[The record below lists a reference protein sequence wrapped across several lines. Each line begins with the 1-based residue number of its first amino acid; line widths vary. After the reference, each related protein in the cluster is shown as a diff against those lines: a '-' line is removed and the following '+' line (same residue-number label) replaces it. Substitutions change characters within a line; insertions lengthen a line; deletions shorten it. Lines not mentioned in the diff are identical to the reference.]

1 MLTCNL
7 WAEQGLANGTVGHV
21 HSILFDSGDEP
32 SSSLPQVV
40 MIVIRSYKGPT
51 LWFDSEGI
59 KLVPITPVKVSWE
72 HNGVKCSHTQLP
84 LQLAFAITM
93 HKSQGMTLDKAIV
106 NLGEREFSRGL
117 TFVALSQVRTIE
129 GLAIKPGFD
138 LQRLMALSKGDDE
151 IQQDE
156 ARRNALGFCS

>member
-1 MLTCNL
+1 
-7 WAEQGLANGTVGHV
+7 
-21 HSILFDSGDEP
+21 
-32 SSSLPQVV
+32 
-40 MIVIRSYKGPT
+40 
-51 LWFDSEGI
+51 
-59 KLVPITPVKVSWE
+59 
-72 HNGVKCSHTQLP
+72 
-84 LQLAFAITM
+84 M